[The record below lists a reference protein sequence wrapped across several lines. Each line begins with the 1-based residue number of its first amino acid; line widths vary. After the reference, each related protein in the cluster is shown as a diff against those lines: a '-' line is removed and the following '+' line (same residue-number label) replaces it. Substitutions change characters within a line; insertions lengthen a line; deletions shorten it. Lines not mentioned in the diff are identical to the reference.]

1 MNEAV
6 KIEIEKLKEQK
17 VNVLRERYR
26 ELFGEDTESTSH
38 PHLLRRI
45 AWRLQA
51 AGEGDL
57 TERARQRAAEL
68 IADVDLR
75 LNSRRKLWRQAE
87 APTSATQ
94 RDSRLPKPGTII
106 KREYQGRAI
115 CAKVLESGFEYDG
128 RRFDSLSAIAC
139 EVSGTR
145 WNGFE
150 FFRLKETKNA

>member
-6 KIEIEKLKEQK
+6 RTEIESLREQA
-17 VNVLRERYR
+17 VNVLRLRYR

-51 AGEGDL
+51 AEEGDL

-75 LNSRRKLWRQAE
+75 LNAR
-87 APTSATQ
+87 P
-94 RDSRLPKPGTII
+94 
-106 KREYQGRAI
+106 
-115 CAKVLESGFEYDG
+115 SGGG
-128 RRFDSLSAIAC
+128 RRMRGLQPQIVIGDCLRPAASSNESIRG
-139 EVSGTR
+139 V
-145 WNGFE
+145 
-150 FFRLKETKNA
+150 